1 MSSRE
6 TLEHLFSC
14 FDTMYRVLG
23 ASAPNFSDDAYVV
36 RTYESARALGE
47 VALRFREY
55 LGDVDLDP
63 ISALAEVLVEA
74 AADDSTGAM
83 SLYCLAMVAGPR
95 VLVSLRDARE
105 YVDLSGEELEVVN
118 LASQVLLAQMYAVGE
133 VAQRRGPIEDE
144 DWQRRARELADRLE
158 NTGNAESFGISR

>member
-1 MSSRE
+1 MNPRE

-36 RTYESARALGE
+36 RTYESARALGD
-47 VALRFREY
+47 VALTFREY
-55 LGDVDLDP
+55 LGDVDSEP
-63 ISALAEVLVEA
+63 VPALADVLIVA
-74 AADDSTGAM
+74 GGDDPTGAM

-105 YVDLSGEELEVVN
+105 YVSFSDKETEVLN
-118 LASQVLLAQMYAVGE
+118 MASQVLLAQMHAVGE

-144 DWQRRARELADRLE
+144 DWQRRARELADGLE
-158 NTGNAESFGISR
+158 ITGNAESFGISR

>member
-1 MSSRE
+1 MTSRE

-14 FDTMYRVLG
+14 FDVMYRVLG
-23 ASAPNFSDDAYVV
+23 ASAPNFTDDAHVV

-55 LGDVDLDP
+55 LGEVDP
-63 ISALAEVLVEA
+63 EPVPALADVLLEA
-74 AADDSTGAM
+74 GGYDPTGAM

-105 YVDLSGEELEVVN
+105 YVELNQGERDVLN
-118 LASQVLLAQMYAVGE
+118 LASQVLLSQMHAVGE

-144 DWQRRARELADRLE
+144 DWQREARELADRLE
-158 NTGNAESFGISR
+158 RAGNAESFGISR

>member
-1 MSSRE
+1 MTSRE

-47 VALRFREY
+47 VALRFRDY
-55 LGDVDLDP
+55 LGEVDP
-63 ISALAEVLVEA
+63 EPVPALANVLFEA
-74 AADDSTGAM
+74 AGDDPTGAM

-95 VLVSLRDARE
+95 ILVSLRDARE
-105 YVDLSGEELEVVN
+105 YVELTGEELEVAN
-118 LASQVLLAQMYAVGE
+118 FASQVLLAQMHAVGE
-133 VAQRRGPIEDE
+133 VARRRGPIEDE

-158 NTGNAESFGISR
+158 LSGNAESFGISR

>member
-1 MSSRE
+1 MTSRE
-6 TLEHLFSC
+6 TSEHLFSC
-14 FDTMYRVLG
+14 FDTMYQVLG
-23 ASAPNFSDDAYVV
+23 ASAPSFSDDAYVV

-55 LGDVDLDP
+55 LGDAAPQP
-63 ISALAEVLVEA
+63 IPALSEVLLVA
-74 AADDSTGAM
+74 AANDLTGAM

-105 YVDLSGEELEVVN
+105 YVDLNAEELNLTN
-118 LASQVLLAQMYAVGE
+118 LASEVLLAQMHAVGE

-144 DWQRRARELADRLE
+144 EWQRQARELTDGLE
-158 NTGNAESFGISR
+158 RAGNAESFGISR

>member
-1 MSSRE
+1 MSPRE
-6 TLEHLFSC
+6 TLEHLFAC

-23 ASAPNFSDDAYVV
+23 AGAPHFSDDAYVV

-47 VALRFREY
+47 VALSFRDC
-55 LGDVDLDP
+55 LGDVEP
-63 ISALAEVLVEA
+63 GSVPALADVFIA
-74 AADDSTGAM
+74 AGGDDPTGAM

-105 YVDLSGEELEVVN
+105 YVQFSAAEMDVLN
-118 LASQVLLAQMYAVGE
+118 LASQVLLVQMHAVGE

-144 DWQRRARELADRLE
+144 EWQRRARELADRLDG
-158 NTGNAESFGISR
+158 TGNAESFGISR

>member
-14 FDTMYRVLG
+14 FDTMYWVLG
-23 ASAPNFSDDAYVV
+23 ASAPNFTDDAYVV
-36 RTYESARALGE
+36 RTYESARALGD

-55 LGDVDLDP
+55 LGDVDAERVPALESVLLAAGGNDP
-63 ISALAEVLVEA
+63 
-74 AADDSTGAM
+74 TGAM

-105 YVDLSGEELEVVN
+105 YVDLNEEEVEILN
-118 LASQVLLAQMYAVGE
+118 LASQVLLVHMHAVGE

-144 DWQRRARELADRLE
+144 EWQNRARELADGLDLA
-158 NTGNAESFGISR
+158 GNAESFGISR

>member
-23 ASAPNFSDDAYVV
+23 ASAPNFTDDAYVV

-63 ISALAEVLVEA
+63 VSALAEVLVEA
-74 AADDSTGAM
+74 AGDDSTGAM

-133 VAQRRGPIEDE
+133 VAQRRGPIDDE

>member
-55 LGDVDLDP
+55 LGEVDP
-63 ISALAEVLVEA
+63 EPVPALADVLLVA
-74 AADDSTGAM
+74 GGADPTGAM

-105 YVDLSGEELEVVN
+105 YVEFNEEELEIAESR
-118 LASQVLLAQMYAVGE
+118 LSGSARPDA
-133 VAQRRGPIEDE
+133 RRGGGGPAP
-144 DWQRRARELADRLE
+144 RAD
-158 NTGNAESFGISR
+158 

>member
-14 FDTMYRVLG
+14 FDTMYGVLG
-23 ASAPNFSDDAYVV
+23 TSAPNFSDDAYVV
-36 RTYESARALGE
+36 RMYESARALGD

-55 LGDVDLDP
+55 LGEADP
-63 ISALAEVLVEA
+63 KPVPALANVLLEA
-74 AADDSTGAM
+74 GGDDPTGAM
-83 SLYCLAMVAGPR
+83 ALYCLAMVAGPR

-105 YVDLSGEELEVVN
+105 YVELNGEELEVVN
-118 LASQVLLAQMYAVGE
+118 LASQVLLAQMHAVGE

-144 DWQRRARELADRLE
+144 DWQRQARELADGLE
-158 NTGNAESFGISR
+158 STGNAESFGISR

>member
-1 MSSRE
+1 MSARE

-36 RTYESARALGE
+36 RTYECARALGD
-47 VALRFREY
+47 VAMRFREY
-55 LGDVDLDP
+55 LGDVDP
-63 ISALAEVLVEA
+63 EPVSALADVLVEA
-74 AADDSTGAM
+74 AGDDSTGAM

-105 YVDLSGEELEVVN
+105 YVELTEEEIEVLN

-158 NTGNAESFGISR
+158 LTGNAESFGISR

>member
-1 MSSRE
+1 MTSRE

-23 ASAPNFSDDAYVV
+23 ASAPSFSDDAYVV
-36 RTYESARALGE
+36 CTYETARALGE
-47 VALRFREY
+47 VGLRFREY
-55 LGDVDLDP
+55 LGEVDP
-63 ISALAEVLVEA
+63 EPVPALANVLREA
-74 AADDSTGAM
+74 AGADPTGAM

-105 YVDLSGEELEVVN
+105 YVDLEGEEMEVVN
-118 LASQVLLAQMYAVGE
+118 LASQVLLAQMYAVGA
-133 VAQRRGPIEDE
+133 VAERRGPIEDE

-158 NTGNAESFGISR
+158 LTGNAESFGISR

>member
-6 TLEHLFSC
+6 TLEHLFAC
-14 FDTMYRVLG
+14 VDTMYRVLG
-23 ASAPNFSDDAYVV
+23 VSAPNFTDDAYVV
-36 RTYESARALGE
+36 CTYESARALGE

-55 LGDVDLDP
+55 LGEVVPEPVPALTDVL
-63 ISALAEVLVEA
+63 LEA
-74 AADDSTGAM
+74 AGDDPTGAM

-144 DWQRRARELADRLE
+144 DWQRRARELTDRLE
-158 NTGNAESFGISR
+158 LAGNAESFGISR

>member
-1 MSSRE
+1 MTSRE

-14 FDTMYRVLG
+14 VDTMYRVLG
-23 ASAPNFSDDAYVV
+23 ASAPNFTDDAYVV
-36 RTYESARALGE
+36 CTYESARALGE

-55 LGDVDLDP
+55 LGEVDP
-63 ISALAEVLVEA
+63 EPVPALADVLLEA
-74 AADDSTGAM
+74 SGDDPTGAM

-105 YVDLSGEELEVVN
+105 YVDLSEEELEVVN

-133 VAQRRGPIEDE
+133 VAQRREPIEDE
-144 DWQRRARELADRLE
+144 DWQRRARELTDRLE
-158 NTGNAESFGISR
+158 HAGNAESFGISR

>member
-6 TLEHLFSC
+6 TLQHLFSC

-23 ASAPNFSDDAYVV
+23 ASAPSFTDDAYVV

-47 VALRFREY
+47 VALAFREY
-55 LGDVDLDP
+55 LGDVDSESVP
-63 ISALAEVLVEA
+63 ALADMLLEA
-74 AADDSTGAM
+74 AGNDPTGAM

-105 YVDLSGEELEVVN
+105 YVELNEGELQVLN
-118 LASQVLLAQMYAVGE
+118 FASQVLLAQMHAVGG

-144 DWQRRARELADRLE
+144 DWQNRARDLADRLDRS
-158 NTGNAESFGISR
+158 GNAESFGFSR